1 MKLAL
6 LNRPQITKAFEYIL
20 QEFDKGLIKGANFI
34 LEPFIKDKTKEQLGF
49 FFGGLVDAVQSQK
62 GLDKTQIK
70 IMFYKAVSKL
80 DEHFR
85 IEFMNIDGEYETTY
99 KTLSMMKSDEVSLFI
114 DRCLFLID
122 NSPILDDVIL
132 HPSLRYSWIYKITD
146 DDLRTI
152 NHNIPER
159 DPEYL
164 SYVRKESCSC
174 CGIANRS
181 EAHHLRA
188 FNLGGMAIKPSDAY
202 TLPLCENCHRELAH
216 GQGNP
221 ELLKHYT
228 WITGK
233 MSITDFL
240 EIKYNRWKFKK

>member
-80 DEHFR
+80 DDHFR

-99 KTLSMMKSDEVSLFI
+99 KTLSMMKCDDVSLFI

-122 NSPILDDVIL
+122 NSKILSDVIL
-132 HPSLRYSWIYKITD
+132 HPSLRYSWINNISKY
-146 DDLRTI
+146 DLKDL
-152 NHNIPER
+152 NHNVPER
-159 DPEYL
+159 DNEYL
-164 SYVRKESCSC
+164 SFVRGESCSC
-174 CGIANRS
+174 CGIYGRS
-181 EAHHLRA
+181 EPHHLRID
-188 FNLGGMAIKPSDAY
+188 NLGGMGIKPSDVY
-202 TLPLCENCHRELAH
+202 TLPICHNCHMGIAH
-216 GQGNP
+216 NQGNDK
-221 ELLKHYT
+221 LLENYK
-228 WITGK
+228 WITTR
-233 MSITDFL
+233 MTMQEFCL
-240 EIKYNRWKFKK
+240 IKYNRWKNK